1 MFTSLYPNNRIIERN
16 NGTSRTGY
24 VRLICPNTE
33 QNEALFA
40 MIRASIRHDGAFP
53 TDARLAGSLG
63 MQTIYA
69 HRDNI
74 REVRLLHHG
83 DDISLECDI
92 YHRNAERRDCLF
104 YDGFRT
110 LMQDVFPNDRA
121 EATC

>member
-1 MFTSLYPNNRIIERN
+1 MFTSLYPMNHIIERN
-16 NGTSRTGY
+16 NSTSRTGY
-24 VRLICPNTE
+24 VRLTCPNTAD
-33 QNEALFA
+33 NEALFE
-40 MIRASIRHDGAFP
+40 MIRMSVRQGGAFP

-69 HRDNI
+69 HRDSI

-92 YHRNAERRDCLF
+92 YHRNAEPRDCLF

-121 EATC
+121 EAKC